1 MRTIWNK
8 FSLRLRL
15 FLSFGVLLALMITL
29 SLVLQSTFYAQ
40 NRVTRLLEQDM
51 PTQLQQLSAEV
62 TLKLAPSIEA
72 AQSLATNTSIKNWVK
87 NGMPASELPLLQEQM
102 AVVAQDTHRCGI
114 FRQRDAISVCHHVQ
128 HGLIGLAAHGMCMSD
143 VECHIICRIMC
154 FQIGAGE
161 RTACTCG
168 ACR

>member
-72 AQSLATNTSIKNWVK
+72 AQSLATNTYIKNGVK

-102 AVVAQDTHRCGI
+102 AVVYK
-114 FRQRDAISVCHHVQ
+114 
-128 HGLIGLAAHGMCMSD
+128 
-143 VECHIICRIMC
+143 
-154 FQIGAGE
+154 
-161 RTACTCG
+161 
-168 ACR
+168 